1 MRSTSPATP
10 DAQPHKLTPVLLL
23 QAVEHRVVVKVP
35 TVEEQQAAG
44 MPRLSPRSPAAPALP
59 SAITMDAAAARRSQY
74 HYAGSQAQ
82 EQDIYSRSLAYFP
95 PSPALPAPF
104 R

>member
-1 MRSTSPATP
+1 M
-10 DAQPHKLTPVLLL
+10 LMLMLLL

-35 TVEEQQAAG
+35 TVEEQQQQAG
-44 MPRLSPRSPAAPALP
+44 MPPRPGMPPAMP
-59 SAITMDAAAARRSQY
+59 SAMPMDAAAARRSQY
-74 HYAGSQAQ
+74 HYRGSQEQ